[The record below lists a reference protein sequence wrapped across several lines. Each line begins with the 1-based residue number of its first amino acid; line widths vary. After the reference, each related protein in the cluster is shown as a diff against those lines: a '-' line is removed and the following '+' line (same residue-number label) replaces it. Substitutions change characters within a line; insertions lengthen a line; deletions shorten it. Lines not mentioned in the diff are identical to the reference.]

1 MKRTKRFTVRRIAL
15 GVAIVAILAPAAQ
28 AKPTPAKKE
37 QRSVEV
43 TAVKLGP
50 GEMPYVSRT
59 TVKLGAGEIPYVDD
73 GAVTPSTRQ
82 TQATTADNGS
92 DVGFGL
98 ASGGVIVLALVGGL
112 GLVAIRKS
120 RNAKLAPA

>member
-15 GVAIVAILAPAAQ
+15 GVAIVAILAPVAQ

-37 QRSVEV
+37 QRSVAV

-50 GEMPYVSRT
+50 GEIPYVTRT

-92 DVGFGL
+92 DIGFGL
-98 ASGGVIVLALVGGL
+98 ASGGVIVLVLVGGL
-112 GLVAIRKS
+112 GFVAIRKT